1 MVEFKPVVFKLDKEL
16 YGLDINRVRG
26 IEREQ
31 EVVRVPNT
39 ASYIKG
45 IMNLRGDVIPVYSLR
60 KKFGMPEAAT
70 DDIQYIIVY
79 TNGTLVPDEA
89 SAFSVDNVDEI
100 HNIDENDVHV
110 VPSIVT
116 NTDTRY
122 FDRVLKTSRGL
133 IITIDI
139 DKLLSDEELSQIE
152 QMKGMA

>member
-26 IEREQ
+26 IEKEQ

-39 ASYIKG
+39 ATYIKG

-60 KKFGMPEAAT
+60 KKFGLPEST
-70 DDIQYIIVY
+70 SKDIQYIIVY
-79 TNGTLVPDEA
+79 TNGTLLALE
-89 SAFSVDNVDEI
+89 VDNVDEI
-100 HNIDENDVHV
+100 HNIEENDVHD

-116 NTDTRY
+116 NNDTRY
-122 FDRVLKTSRGL
+122 FDRVLKTNKGL

-139 DKLLSDEELSQIE
+139 DKLLSDAELSQIE
-152 QMKGMA
+152 QMKELA

>member
-1 MVEFKPVVFKLDKEL
+1 MEFKTVVCNLGDSL
-16 YGLDINRVRG
+16 YGIDITCVRG

-31 EVVRVPNT
+31 EIVQVPNT

-70 DDIQYIIVY
+70 EDIQYIVVY
-79 TNGTLVPDEA
+79 TNGTLLALE
-89 SAFSVDNVDEI
+89 VDNVDEI
-100 HNIDENDVHV
+100 HNIDDNDIHV

-116 NTDTRY
+116 NSDTRY
-122 FDRVLKTSRGL
+122 FDKVLKTSRGL

-139 DKLLSDEELSQIE
+139 DKLLSDDEMSQIE
-152 QMKGMA
+152 QMKGLAE